1 MNDQMRNTQMILETL
16 DEIKLSTTSMRTCDF
31 SRTSNVIVELDPFD
45 WTFTWVSVF
54 LNELDSWRIDD
65 NNGLR
70 KQKKANGKKYFFF
83 FFWLILNTANNADH
97 IIINFEEKIIVKIS
111 KNIVEKW
118 NNENFI
124 VFYIKKFFI

>member
-1 MNDQMRNTQMILETL
+1 MRNTQMILETL

>member
-83 FFWLILNTANNADH
+83 FG
-97 IIINFEEKIIVKIS
+97 
-111 KNIVEKW
+111 
-118 NNENFI
+118 
-124 VFYIKKFFI
+124 